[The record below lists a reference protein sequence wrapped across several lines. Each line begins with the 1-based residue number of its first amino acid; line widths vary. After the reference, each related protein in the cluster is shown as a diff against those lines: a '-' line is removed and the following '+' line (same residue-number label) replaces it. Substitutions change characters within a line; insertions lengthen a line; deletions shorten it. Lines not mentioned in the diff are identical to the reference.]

1 MVTLSPLMLR
11 FFLFLV
17 IIKFQSVHW
26 ASQTNQISAASTY
39 LWPRIEIF
47 ICVNH
52 IELFLLTRELG
63 GGIITFQY
71 QLHYLEHPSKS

>member
-63 GGIITFQY
+63 GDYHFSVSIT
-71 QLHYLEHPSKS
+71 LP